1 MLWSHGR
8 DSFHLSPEGLPLRE
22 LRYGL
27 SMPIVTDHV
36 TGTLSSDLQAL
47 TRMIAEMGG
56 LAERQIVEAVDALST
71 RDPERAKR
79 VITEDIILDAR
90 QREIEERAVA
100 TIAQWHP
107 PAVDLREIVGALRIA
122 NDLERI
128 GDLAK
133 NIGKRVIVLNSE
145 NMPRRAIR
153 GVVHMTSLSL
163 RLIKDSLDSYID
175 RDSKKATNVWSHD
188 DEVDSMYVSLFREL
202 LTFMMEDPGMAV
214 HGLHLLFCAKNIER
228 MGDHATSIAE
238 AAYYI
243 TEGRHAETRSETD
256 WRMVALVPAAS

>member
-1 MLWSHGR
+1 MFTAITEQAVS
-8 DSFHLSPEGLPLRE
+8 
-22 LRYGL
+22 
-27 SMPIVTDHV
+27 
-36 TGTLSSDLQAL
+36 TLSSDLQAL

-56 LAERQIVEAVDALST
+56 FAERQIVEAIDALST

-79 VITEDIILDAR
+79 VIAEDAILDAR
-90 QREIEERAVA
+90 QREIEERALA

-107 PAVDLREIVGALRIA
+107 PAGDLREIVGALRIA

-133 NIGKRVIVLNSE
+133 NIGKRVIVLNGE

-163 RLIKDSLDSYID
+163 RLLKDGLDSYIG
-175 RDSKKATNVWSHD
+175 RDSKKATNVWSCD

-238 AAYYI
+238 ATYYI
-243 TEGRHAETRSETD
+243 AEGRHAEISSAPD
-256 WRMVALVPAAS
+256 WRLAALVPAAS

>member
-1 MLWSHGR
+1 MVDQAVS
-8 DSFHLSPEGLPLRE
+8 
-22 LRYGL
+22 
-27 SMPIVTDHV
+27 
-36 TGTLSSDLQAL
+36 TLSSDLQAL

-79 VITEDIILDAR
+79 VIAEDAILDAR
-90 QREIEERAVA
+90 QRDIEERAVA
-100 TIAQWHP
+100 TIARWHP
-107 PAVDLREIVGALRIA
+107 PAMDLRKIIATLRIA

-133 NIGKRVIVLNSE
+133 NIGKRVIVLNGD

-153 GVVHMTSLSL
+153 GVVHMMSLSL
-163 RLIKDSLDSYID
+163 RLLKDGLDSYIE
-175 RDSKKATNVWSHD
+175 RDSKKAINVLNRD

-202 LTFMMEDPGMAV
+202 LTFIIEDPGMAV

-228 MGDHATSIAE
+228 MGGHATSIAE

-243 TEGRHAETRSETD
+243 AEGRHADIRSGSGS
-256 WRMVALVPAAS
+256 RLPALVSAAY

>member
-1 MLWSHGR
+1 MSTAIS
-8 DSFHLSPEGLPLRE
+8 DQA
-22 LRYGL
+22 
-27 SMPIVTDHV
+27 VN
-36 TGTLSSDLQAL
+36 TLSSDLQAL

-56 LAERQIVEAVDALST
+56 LAERQIIEAVDALSM
-71 RDPERAKR
+71 RDLERAKK
-79 VITEDIILDAR
+79 VIADDVILDAR
-90 QREIEERAVA
+90 QHEIEERAVA
-100 TIAQWHP
+100 TIARWHP
-107 PAVDLREIVGALRIA
+107 SANDLRGIVGALRIA

-133 NIGKRVIVLNSE
+133 NIGKRVIVLNGA
-145 NMPRRAIR
+145 NLPRRAIR

-163 RLIKDSLDSYID
+163 RLLKDGLDSYISH
-175 RDSKKATNVWSHD
+175 DSKKATNVWSCD

-238 AAYYI
+238 ATYYI
-243 TEGRHAETRSETD
+243 TEGRYAEIRSEPD
-256 WRMVALVPAAS
+256 WRLAALVPTAT

>member
-1 MLWSHGR
+1 MS
-8 DSFHLSPEGLPLRE
+8 
-22 LRYGL
+22 
-27 SMPIVTDHV
+27 IVITDQAISS
-36 TGTLSSDLQAL
+36 LASDLQAL

-56 LAERQIVEAVDALST
+56 FAERQVVEAVDSLST
-71 RDPERAKR
+71 RDPERANR
-79 VITEDIILDAR
+79 VIADDAILDAR

-107 PAVDLREIVGALRIA
+107 PTVDLREIIGAIRIA

-133 NIGKRVIVLNSE
+133 NIGKRVIVLNGE

-163 RLIKDSLDSYID
+163 RLLKDGLDSYIG
-175 RDSKKATNVWSHD
+175 RDSKKATNVWNRD

-238 AAYYI
+238 ATYYI
-243 TEGRHAETRSETD
+243 TEGRHAEIRSKPD
-256 WRMVALVPAAS
+256 WRSAALISAAS

>member
-1 MLWSHGR
+1 MAT
-8 DSFHLSPEGLPLRE
+8 
-22 LRYGL
+22 
-27 SMPIVTDHV
+27 VTTDQAV
-36 TGTLSSDLQAL
+36 NTLGSDLQAL
-47 TRMIAEMGG
+47 TCMVAEMGG

-71 RDPERAKR
+71 RDPERAR
-79 VITEDIILDAR
+79 RLIAEDTILDSR
-90 QREIEERAVA
+90 QREIEEQAVA

-107 PAVDLREIVGALRIA
+107 PAADLREIVGALRIA

-133 NIGKRVIVLNSE
+133 NIGKRVIVLNGDS
-145 NMPRRAIR
+145 MPRRAIR

-163 RLIKDSLDSYID
+163 RLLKDGLDSYIV
-175 RDSKKATNVWSHD
+175 RDSKKATNVWSRD

-202 LTFMMEDPGMAV
+202 LAFMREDPGMAV

-243 TEGRHAETRSETD
+243 AEGRHAETRAEPD
-256 WRMVALVPAAS
+256 WRLAALVPVTS